1 MSGDELTLT
10 IMCPIKVSS
19 TSDRYRQ
26 NININH
32 KFQLTADE
40 PLDLGGNDAGATP
53 IELVLAGL
61 GSCKAITLKM
71 YAERKDW
78 QLERVDVDIDH
89 QKVNQQYQISV
100 RLHLTGNLTDEQ
112 TQRLREIADK
122 CPVHKLLESSAQIET
137 ILAE

>member
-1 MSGDELTLT
+1 M
-10 IMCPIKVSS
+10 IMYPIKVSL

-26 NININH
+26 NITINN
-32 KFQLTADE
+32 KFQLAADE

-53 IELVLAGL
+53 VELVLAGL

-78 QLERVDVDIDH
+78 ELESVDVDITH

-112 TQRLREIADK
+112 KQRLLKIADK

-137 ILAE
+137 VLAE